1 MNSFSIGTISL
12 LVSNVLLSS
21 YPILIKQYITDI
33 SVLVQLII
41 RVVTYILLALPIL
54 VIGGEGLSI
63 ITNTINPKFLAISAV
78 NLLHIYSS
86 YKGFEYLNAGVSLTT
101 FYSYPIIQVLL
112 ARIFLGTTLSKE
124 IIYNLFGCLV
134 GIGILNKES
143 YYDTNTNI
151 KKGFIFIAIAAL
163 TEAIIGV
170 FYKKVNFSNPFMSLY
185 TLYAPAFFLLLLVY
199 IFFSNRIELHDKL
212 LSKIEFN
219 YSTLKKII
227 LYNILIGGL
236 GYALRLFSLSQIS
249 ISWFSAVSF
258 TGSVSA
264 FLMGWFFLGE
274 QIKIH
279 HLLGSAVIFYNLY
292 YINKTN

>member
-1 MNSFSIGTISL
+1 MDSFSIGTITL

-21 YPILIKQYITDI
+21 YPILIKHYITDI

-54 VIGGEGLSI
+54 VIGGEGLTV
-63 ITNTINPKFLAISAV
+63 ITNTINPKFLAISAI

-112 ARIFLGTTLSKE
+112 ARIFLGTTISKE

-134 GIGILNKES
+134 GIGILNKDS
-143 YYDTNTNI
+143 YNDTNKNV
-151 KKGFIFIAIAAL
+151 KKGFLFIGLAAL
-163 TEAIIGV
+163 TEAIINI
-170 FYKKVNFSNPFMSLY
+170 FYKKNALNNPFMSLY
-185 TLYAPAFFLLLLVY
+185 TLYAPAFFLLLLMY
-199 IFFSNRIELHDKL
+199 FLFSNRIELHDNL
-212 LSKIEFN
+212 LNKIEFN
-219 YSTLKKII
+219 YSTLKTII

-236 GYALRLFSLSQIS
+236 GYTLRLFSLSQIS
-249 ISWFSAVSF
+249 MNWFSALSF

-264 FLMGWFFLGE
+264 FIMGWFFLGE
-274 QIKIH
+274 KIKIH
-279 HLLGSAVIFYNLY
+279 HLLGSVVIFYNLY
-292 YINKTN
+292 YINKAN